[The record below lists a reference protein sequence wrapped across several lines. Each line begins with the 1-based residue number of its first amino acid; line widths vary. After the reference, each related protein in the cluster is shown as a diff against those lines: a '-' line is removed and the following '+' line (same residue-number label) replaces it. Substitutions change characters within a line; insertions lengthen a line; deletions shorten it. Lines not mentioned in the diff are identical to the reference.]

1 MNTAILKRI
10 RKARN
15 ADERDRLRL
24 VGNIQDGVTITAAA
38 GQVNKTQPWGTK
50 WWKRFRDEGFEG
62 LKDRP
67 RSGRPPLVTQQ
78 QMGEVR
84 EEVSKTLGWTSDH
97 LLDLIC
103 KKTGIRYCLG
113 YGGLLLRKWG
123 YTLKVTVK
131 QHANR
136 ATKEEIAR
144 FQRNIQA
151 RIKRCRRNKI
161 PVLIQD
167 EAIFVADA
175 KPRRVY
181 TPPDVRAVTY
191 VTGTHERTVVYGVL
205 GLNGEQLFCQYDKFD
220 ADHFIEFLKE
230 IKRRFTRALVIMDRA
245 PQHKACAV
253 KKARRKMGGIRI
265 AFLPR
270 ATPELSAAEECWRQ
284 SKGELLR
291 VSYVTVGNLRDAI
304 TDYFE
309 NKTFNLDVYR
319 YLMRSL

>member
-1 MNTAILKRI
+1 MSHTPMNTVILKRI
-10 RKARN
+10 GKAKN
-15 ADERDRLRL
+15 IDERDRLRL

-38 GQVNKTQPWGTK
+38 EQVNKTQPWGTK

-67 RSGRPPLVTQQ
+67 RGGRPPLVTSQ

-84 EEVSKTLGWTSDH
+84 EEVSKTPGWTSDH

-103 KKTGIRYCLG
+103 KKTGMRHCLG
-113 YGGLLLRKWG
+113 YGGLLPRKWG
-123 YTLKVTVK
+123 HTMKVTVK

-151 RIKRCRRNKI
+151 RIKRCRRNKM
-161 PVLIQD
+161 PVPVQD

-181 TPPDVRAVTY
+181 TPPDVRAITY
-191 VTGTHERTVVYGVL
+191 VTGIHERTVVYGVL
-205 GLNGEQLFCQYDKFD
+205 GLNGEQLFCRYDKFD

-230 IKRRFTRALVIMDRA
+230 IKRRFTRALVIMDKA
-245 PQHKACAV
+245 PQDKARTV
-253 KKARRKMGGIRI
+253 KKAHRKMSGIRI

-270 ATPELSAAEECWRQ
+270 ATPEPSAAEECWR
-284 SKGELLR
+284 
-291 VSYVTVGNLRDAI
+291 
-304 TDYFE
+304 
-309 NKTFNLDVYR
+309 
-319 YLMRSL
+319 